1 MKRMR
6 RKKQDERHCEG
17 DSPKQSNEEIAS
29 PQAARNDGNSPQA
42 ARNDGNPPQAA
53 RNDGRR
59 SEEIIDIVDRMPMTF
74 GRWVALSV
82 VVFSFLLA
90 LFGWIIKYPDV
101 VTGHIRINSG
111 NAPVKLVAN
120 ASGNIHLTGYKAQ
133 DEIKAGDYIA
143 VIDNSAVTEDVRRID
158 RLIRSFSPNEKVQ
171 PDVQSEFPDKVSL
184 GDLDLKYYS
193 FLSALK
199 SSRDYR
205 KDNVY
210 EKQKTS
216 LLDDIRWKK
225 NILEESGKLL
235 VIVGQK
241 LEISQKWF
249 DKYASMNKDEILT
262 YEFEVDNS
270 KNAYLAAR
278 QEEENLQKDIA
289 TTQMQITDDQNHL
302 SQLEVE
308 QKEKERQMQLDLLTT
323 YHDLR
328 DNIKLWEQKYVL
340 KAPFD
345 GKVEFLK
352 FLTENQ
358 FVQAGEEVFGI
369 VPKENT
375 IFGQMLLPAGGA
387 GKVKLGSRVIVKLD
401 NYPSLEYGSIE
412 GTVASVSLLSQPQK
426 TEQSV
431 VETYLLIVDLPK
443 GLTTNYGETLDFR
456 HEIGGTAD
464 IVVKERRLIQRL
476 FDNLKYRTK

>member
-1 MKRMR
+1 MSW
-6 RKKQDERHCEG
+6 KKKKGESLSERHCEG
-17 DSPKQSNEEIAS
+17 CEERSSRSNPEKRYGLLRRKRLAMTES
-29 PQAARNDGNSPQA
+29 KESARNDV
-42 ARNDGNPPQAA
+42 
-53 RNDGRR
+53 RR

-82 VVFSFLLA
+82 VVFSLLLL
-90 LFGWIIKYPDV
+90 LFGWIIKYPDT

-111 NAPVKLVAN
+111 NAPVKLVAS
-120 ASGNIHLTGYKAQ
+120 ASGNIHLMGYKAQ
-133 DEIKAGDYIA
+133 DEIKAGEYIA

-158 RLIRSFSPNEKVQ
+158 QLIRSFNPNEKQ
-171 PDVQSEFPDKVSL
+171 EPEFPDKVSL

-210 EKQKTS
+210 EKQKAS

-225 NILEESGKLL
+225 NILEESEKLS

-270 KNAYLAAR
+270 KNAYLGAR
-278 QEEENLQKDIA
+278 QEEENLKKETA
-289 TTQMQITDDQNHL
+289 AVQMQIADDQNRL
-302 SQLEVE
+302 NQLQVE
-308 QKEKERQMQLDLLTT
+308 QREKERQMQLDLLTT

-328 DNIKLWEQKYVL
+328 DNIKLWEQKYAL

-345 GKVEFLK
+345 GKVEYLK

-358 FVQAGEEVFGI
+358 FVQAGEEIFGI

-375 IFGQMLLPAGGA
+375 IFGQVLLPAGGA

-401 NYPSLEYGSIE
+401 NYPSIEYGSIE
-412 GTVASVSLLSQPQK
+412 GTVSSISLLAQPQK

-431 VETYLLIVDLPK
+431 IETYLLIVDLPK

-476 FDNLKYRTK
+476 FDNLKYRTR